1 MSRNRGR
8 NKKRKPG
15 SVCKK
20 YEDHTYMRMRMEN
33 QPCFWLYRKGGGGR
47 ILQNY
52 QHLVILRNTN
62 TSFCLCEHCIHR
74 ISDES

>member
-8 NKKRKPG
+8 NKKRKSG

-20 YEDHTYMRMRMEN
+20 YEDHVYMRMRMEN
-33 QPCFWLYRKGGGGR
+33 HPCFWMYRKGLDGR
-47 ILQNY
+47 VLQSY
-52 QHLVILRNTN
+52 QMRVILRLTK

-74 ISDES
+74 IDDET